1 METGYYGEITASIGD
16 KEGYIRNINGK
27 YIDDYVN
34 GKSKIGDATSQTS
47 GWHGS
52 RYSGIISNNY
62 IYTRIDEPSQ
72 FSIFN
77 CGYGALSYT
86 DDYNARAI
94 MICGEGI

>member
-16 KEGYIRNINGK
+16 KSYIRNINGK
-27 YIDDYVN
+27 YVDDYVD

-47 GWHGS
+47 GWQGS
-52 RYSGIISNNY
+52 IYNGIISNNY
-62 IYTRIDEPSQ
+62 IYTRIDYPST

-77 CGYGALSYT
+77 CGNTTYSTSTGY
-86 DDYNARAI
+86 YNARAI